1 MERNPEGATGST
13 DISLG
18 DVIPRSRKKPRSYI
32 KKKRTGMRH
41 VSGGRAA
48 ARALLLN
55 APSEWLEDPSTS
67 CCSRSRCKEEIPL
80 PTIQAAREKLAPMND
95 ADRKLFLRSLKIS
108 GPVHSSNTSSSS
120 HRTYFALAGVRLCDR
135 FLKKAFLFSND
146 VIYDVK
152 GTAGARGPPINGLN
166 VSRSTR
172 PARQRDRTIA
182 AIRQLAEV
190 VGQFQPDNGETH
202 LPFVAKKIVYE
213 RVCRIITRI
222 ATEDDEGL
230 PLPSESYFYDILA
243 HHAPKVKVRKVH
255 RFTKCTDCEQIRQL
269 LAAENIDKPR
279 AAAIRRQHAGHIDMM
294 QNERGGYRRR
304 RDRARYNPDEC
315 MSVIIDGADQ
325 KAFDLPHFVHTWK
338 DVTGHGMKV
347 RLIGVKEHTTPDK
360 IDLYLM
366 TEEYET
372 GANHIVE
379 VLHRTLSNKRRT
391 SKIPPI
397 LFIQADNCTRE
408 NKNTFFFSYCESLV
422 AWGVFREVHVS
433 FLPKG
438 HTHEDIDQIFS
449 ETARALRI
457 RNAFSIAEMAKI
469 LRTSYNP
476 KPSVEVI
483 NNIANWSGLCKR
495 TRCAPIHSHP
505 TFSHFRFFKFMR
517 SNRTTPAGTGSYA
530 TTCYVK
536 LLESDAFEH
545 QYRGNKGFLHFAPDL
560 RKTPRL
566 LIIRPD
572 KVTEITKRLESVE
585 DFIPN
590 PSDRKGLLDLRDKV
604 YKSRKQPFDWNLQ
617 DIPET
622 DPGYGIENTPNLMSS
637 TLDPADCLSDEE
649 EDHVP
654 HADYEYPSGNFVAVA
669 TTVAGKTSFWI
680 AKIIDS
686 CTNYEGVIHELR
698 IVWYEPKN
706 STKGYDPT
714 GAVYIESLTG
724 NRTKRPYIDHVS
736 VATVLCTFHGLTK
749 QGKLDSNTRKRISAG
764 VASFSS

>member
-1 MERNPEGATGST
+1 
-13 DISLG
+13 
-18 DVIPRSRKKPRSYI
+18 
-32 KKKRTGMRH
+32 MRH

-95 ADRKLFLRSLKIS
+95 ADRKLFLRSLK
-108 GPVHSSNTSSSS
+108 
-120 HRTYFALAGVRLCDR
+120 
-135 FLKKAFLFSND
+135 ND

-190 VGQFQPDNGETH
+190 
-202 LPFVAKKIVYE
+202 
-213 RVCRIITRI
+213 
-222 ATEDDEGL
+222 DEGL

-560 RKTPRL
+560 RKT
-566 LIIRPD
+566 
-572 KVTEITKRLESVE
+572 
-585 DFIPN
+585 
-590 PSDRKGLLDLRDKV
+590 
-604 YKSRKQPFDWNLQ
+604 KS
-617 DIPET
+617 ET
-622 DPGYGIENTPNLMSS
+622 
-637 TLDPADCLSDEE
+637 
-649 EDHVP
+649 
-654 HADYEYPSGNFVAVA
+654 AV
-669 TTVAGKTSFWI
+669 
-680 AKIIDS
+680 
-686 CTNYEGVIHELR
+686 
-698 IVWYEPKN
+698 
-706 STKGYDPT
+706 
-714 GAVYIESLTG
+714 
-724 NRTKRPYIDHVS
+724 
-736 VATVLCTFHGLTK
+736 
-749 QGKLDSNTRKRISAG
+749 
-764 VASFSS
+764 